1 MERQGKKPQ
10 LPLWLAPS
18 QVRIIPVTREF
29 LPYADEVAKKLNNG
43 RVRTDVDDSDETVEK
58 RVRDAEMLWV
68 PYIIVVGAREKGVAE
83 LPVRVRETGTQ
94 RRISMEKLATEIREK
109 TAGYPFRPL
118 TLPLHVSTRPAYRVY
133 Q

>member
-29 LPYADEVAKKLNNG
+29 LPYADEVAKKLNDE

-68 PYIIVVGAREKGVAE
+68 PYIIVVGAREKGVKQVRNAE
-83 LPVRVRETGTQ
+83 
-94 RRISMEKLATEIREK
+94 
-109 TAGYPFRPL
+109 
-118 TLPLHVSTRPAYRVY
+118 YR
-133 Q
+133 

>member
-1 MERQGKKPQ
+1 VLFRS
-10 LPLWLAPS
+10 L
-18 QVRIIPVTREF
+18 T
-29 LPYADEVAKKLNNG
+29 YADELAKKLNDG

-68 PYIIVVGAREKGVAE
+68 PYVIVVGAREKGVTE

-94 RRISMEKLATEIREK
+94 HRISIERLVAEIRDK

-118 TLPLHVSTRPAYRVY
+118 TVPLHVSTRPAYRAY